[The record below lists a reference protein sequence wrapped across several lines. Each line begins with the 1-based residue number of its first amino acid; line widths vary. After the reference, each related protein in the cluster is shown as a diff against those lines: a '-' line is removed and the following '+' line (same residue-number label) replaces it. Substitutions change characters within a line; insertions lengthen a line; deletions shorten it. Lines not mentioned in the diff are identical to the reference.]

1 MLFVVSLVTLEV
13 LLVLALLVHSTYRLP
28 VPTQLACGIELRWLT
43 RFRQWPL
50 RGARLLLMMLEVKG
64 PERRTI
70 VPLSVLL
77 LPRYMSPLV
86 LLLFLSLL
94 LLLPL
99 PLHLLLLPL
108 CLPQSQMFSLVVV
121 VSWLQLLLFMLLFS
135 PQLLVRLLSR
145 H

>member
-13 LLVLALLVHSTYRLP
+13 LLVLALLVHSTYRLA
-28 VPTQLACGIELRWLT
+28 VPTLACGIELRWLT

-50 RGARLLLMMLEVKG
+50 RAARLLLMMLEVKG